1 MPVPMNAMT
10 SPLQVIHNMFDSRS
24 PGSSWEREVEDHTRA
39 PEEQLVAKSAE
50 LSKQKAAAAKMKD
63 LIAQV
68 VNNPDILEQIFKF
81 LDPDSIK
88 SASLVCR

>member
-1 MPVPMNAMT
+1 MNTLYMYIHTNLT
-10 SPLQVIHNMFDSRS
+10 SRML
-24 PGSSWEREVEDHTRA
+24 HTRA

-50 LSKQKAAAAKMKD
+50 LSKQKAAAAKMKE

-68 VNNPDILEQIFKF
+68 VNNPDILEKIFKF